1 MSNNTE
7 MPVKEENTAAE
18 AGQKTSKKRFKW
30 WKIPLFIF
38 LALILVVVAYV
49 GYVFLTYSRI
59 EDNKPLEVG
68 GTAEAVAKIGE
79 EYTVVSLNV
88 GFGAYTADFTFFMDG
103 GKQSRAVS
111 KESVLKCTDG
121 CSNIA
126 LSYNPDFVLFQ
137 EVDTDSTRSYHV
149 DQSARMQESF
159 AAKGQFD
166 SVFAMNY
173 HSAYLMYPLTEPHGA
188 SESGILTLSRFNIT
202 SALRRSLPIATSVKK
217 ILDLDRCYSIARI
230 PTEDGKELILI
241 NLHLSAYGTEAGQ
254 GNAQLEMLFED
265 MAKEY
270 AKGNYIVCGGDF
282 NHDFTGNSKETLNP
296 GTDRDYA
303 WCQDFPDDIIPA
315 GFSKCTDYA
324 DGLVASTRDTDIP
337 YCANSFTVT
346 LDGFIISDNISCT
359 YVQVVDK
366 GFEFTDHNPVVMK
379 FILGQ
384 TP

>member
-1 MSNNTE
+1 MSDNTE
-7 MPVKEENTAAE
+7 MPVKEENTAAGAE
-18 AGQKTSKKRFKW
+18 QKTSKKRFKW
-30 WKIPLFIF
+30 WKIPLFII
-38 LALILVVVAYV
+38 LAIVLVAVAYV

-59 EDNKPLEVG
+59 EDNKPLDVG
-68 GTAEAVAKIGE
+68 GTAEKVAAIGT
-79 EYTVVSLNV
+79 EYTIVSLNV

-103 GKQSRAVS
+103 GDQSRAES

-121 CSNIA
+121 CSDIA
-126 LSYNPDFVLFQ
+126 LSYDPDFALFQ
-137 EVDTDSTRSYHV
+137 EVDTDATRSYHV

-159 AAKGQFD
+159 AAKGQYD

-188 SESGILTLSRFNIT
+188 SDSGILTLSRYNIT

-230 PTEDGKELILI
+230 PTEDGKELILF

-282 NHDFTGNSKETLNP
+282 NHDFTGDSKETLNP

-337 YCANSFTVT
+337 YCEDSFTVT
-346 LDGFIISDNISCT
+346 LDGFIISDNIRCT